1 MIARIDQDDTLPI
14 DQVVH
19 GECLSVMHSFPD
31 NSVDS
36 IVCDP
41 PCGIGFMSAK
51 WDTFDGKTHKSRKD
65 EKEARTE
72 EGKWLEGRGTL
83 PYGFS
88 PSIGRTKNERENF
101 IAWLAEIMTE
111 ALRCLKPGGH
121 ALVWSLPRTS
131 HWTGLALEQAG
142 FEMRDCL
149 YHTQAQDSAMAAF
162 EASLTETQRDALAR
176 LIDSQEAPSSFMHI
190 FGQGFPKSA
199 NISAMIDKH
208 FHAEREVIGPKI
220 RLGDKKPYAHNPTPG
235 NEWNE
240 RYGLKMWRDPETAP
254 STDDAKRFA
263 GYGSALKPACE
274 NWWLCRKPLSE
285 KTLAANCLK
294 WGTGG
299 LNIDK
304 SRVGYASDGD
314 KKQAL
319 AGDAFKRKDT
329 SDKKAW
335 ARPWMEDK
343 EHVERLNRESKAR
356 AQSGRFPSNVL
367 FSHSLFCTDTVCDA
381 SCPVLALEQQSGV
394 RKSGGGLKYKSGRA
408 RIGSVYGHYNGPEND
423 SQCEA
428 STGTASRFFHCF
440 TPDVPF
446 LYCAKSS
453 RSERNLGCEELP
465 EHERHTQGRDEV
477 KWIDRL
483 DGKGKVPVN
492 ARIQPAANIHPTVK
506 SVSLMKY
513 LVSLI
518 TPDNGI
524 VLDMFAG
531 SGSTLCAAIAEG
543 YHFIGIE
550 QSDTPQEPYCTIA
563 RARIAHAMRG
573 A

>member
-1 MIARIDQDDTLPI
+1 MIARIDQDDTLPL

-19 GECLSVMHSFPD
+19 GECLSVMRSFPD

-41 PCGIGFMSAK
+41 PAGISFMSRNWDSPNTWPLQNGGKRYTGSGNETNAVEGFAK
-51 WDTFDGKTHKSRKD
+51 GVNFDSSKRARDTF
-65 EKEARTE
+65 
-72 EGKWLEGRGTL
+72 
-83 PYGFS
+83 
-88 PSIGRTKNERENF
+88 IV
-101 IAWLAEIMTE
+101 WLAEVMAE

-176 LIDSQEAPSSFMHI
+176 LIDSQEAPASVLHL
-190 FGQGFPKSA
+190 FGSGFPKST

-208 FHAEREVIGPKI
+208 FHAEREVIGIKHVSKDLT
-220 RLGDKKPYAHNPTPG
+220 RN
-235 NEWNE
+235 
-240 RYGLKMWRDPETAP
+240 GLKGDMLVLGSAASTDVNITAP
-254 STDDAKRFA
+254 STDDAKKWV
-263 GYGSALKPACE
+263 GWGNNLKPACE

-304 SRVGYASDGD
+304 SRVGSEPRSTGTRNPHEISGVNGIYGKDYRTD
-314 KKQAL
+314 RQQTY
-319 AGDAFKRKDT
+319 DANK
-329 SDKKAW
+329 
-335 ARPWMEDK
+335 P
-343 EHVERLNRESKAR
+343 SK
-356 AQSGRFPSNVL
+356 RFPSHVL

-394 RKSGGGLKYKSGRA
+394 RKSVRSMRGDHSDIRGDN
-408 RIGSVYGHYNGPEND
+408 YNRSNGATIPGTD
-423 SQCEA
+423 SMRGYQD
-428 STGTASRFFHCF
+428 TGTASRFFHCF

-453 RSERNLGCEELP
+453 RSERNLGCEGLPQVSKQRPSPVTEICAKCEKWHSSSMGIINRPNSTCTCVEPVFEVHELKP
-465 EHERHTQGRDEV
+465 YSNT
-477 KWIDRL
+477 
-483 DGKGKVPVN
+483 
-492 ARIQPAANIHPTVK
+492 HPTVK
-506 SVSLMKY
+506 SQSLMKY

-550 QSDTPQEPYCTIA
+550 QSDTPDEPYCTIA

-573 A
+573 VP

>member
-1 MIARIDQDDTLPI
+1 MIARVDHDDTLPL

-19 GECLSVMHSFPD
+19 GECLSVMRSFPD

-41 PCGIGFMSAK
+41 PAGIAFMSKK
-51 WDTFDGKTHKSRKD
+51 WDDPNYFPLNARSGKRQDGGGSF
-65 EKEARTE
+65 
-72 EGKWLEGRGTL
+72 GKGLR
-83 PYGFS
+83 F
-88 PSIGRTKNERENF
+88 NEMGKRERDTF
-101 IAWLAEIMTE
+101 IAWLAEVMIE

-176 LIDSQEAPSSFMHI
+176 LIDSQEVPASVLHLFST
-190 FGQGFPKSA
+190 GFPKSLA
-199 NISAMIDKH
+199 IGKSIHKH
-208 FHAEREVIGPKI
+208 LGIEREVIGQ
-220 RLGDKKPYAHNPTPG
+220 RVYADGTKGHSTNKMHEGYQRPCYDNPDNLVKYDTQSS
-235 NEWNE
+235 
-240 RYGLKMWRDPETAP
+240 PELQQ
-254 STDDAKRFA
+254 
-263 GYGSALKPACE
+263 YEQLGSALKPACE

-304 SRVGYASDGD
+304 SRVGVAEDDPNWRDNATPRNGD
-314 KKQAL
+314 RNNSEI
-319 AGDAFKRKDT
+319 FKGFGEAKIQNL
-329 SDKKAW
+329 S
-335 ARPWMEDK
+335 
-343 EHVERLNRESKAR
+343 S
-356 AQSGRFPSNVL
+356 QGRFPSNVL

-381 SCPVLALEQQSGV
+381 SCPVRVLEQQSGV
-394 RKSGGGLKYKSGRA
+394 RKSGGVGRGIDTA
-408 RIGSVYGHYNGPEND
+408 SSWFGKGSHTLEN
-423 SQCEA
+423 SHA

-453 RSERNLGCEELP
+453 RSERSKGCEGIEPTQMMRISSGPDKTLRRCTEHNASLP
-465 EHERHTQGRDEV
+465 SGSNYYSCGCAKQYGDNPVEGGEEGR
-477 KWIDRL
+477 IH
-483 DGKGKVPVN
+483 
-492 ARIQPAANIHPTVK
+492 AIQNTHPTVK
-506 SVSLMKY
+506 PQNLLRY
-513 LVSLI
+513 LISMI
-518 TPDNGI
+518 TPDHGI
-524 VLDMFAG
+524 VLDMFFG
-531 SGSTLCAAIAEG
+531 SGSTGVAAIAEG

-550 QSDTPQEPYCTIA
+550 QSDTPDEPYCTIA
-563 RARIAHAMRG
+563 RARIAHALRG
-573 A
+573 VT